1 MRRGAR
7 GTSARS
13 QSAVHGHGEENEPFL
28 GLDPNLPVVTLD
40 GNKLQVTELFNAIIL
55 QATQIDSKYNRD
67 IELAQEDMADID
79 IKPTPAD
86 DATAQFDS
94 DFYPTGVPDATADL
108 TGYAIYL
115 KARQKAVDYNGMEH
129 RERLLVYTSNTNKI
143 RAMAMGQCDRGI
155 QLLIKQSGEW
165 KTHKGDLFWV
175 LKKIREASHAHGHSS
190 NILYA
195 GLFEELL
202 ELFRTYQNQKSLNK
216 FYQEFADAMNTL
228 SNRDA
233 ILCINEAGKWEAK
246 EDSSIMVTS
255 KVAYKRG
262 FDALMV
268 ELFMRR
274 ANPVDFTDLRLNIQR
289 GADACSLVAPKT
301 VNQVYKLM
309 VRDLH

>member
-129 RERLLVYTSNTNKI
+129 RERLLVYTSNKNKI
-143 RAMAMGQCDRGI
+143 RAMAMGQCDGGI
-155 QLLIKQSGEW
+155 QSLIKQSDKW
-165 KTHKGDLFWV
+165 TIHKSDLFWV
-175 LKKIREASHAHGHSS
+175 LKKIREASHARGHSS
-190 NILYA
+190 NIYQTSYMRTSLKSYWSFL
-195 GLFEELL
+195 GLTKTK
-202 ELFRTYQNQKSLNK
+202 RVSTSSTRSLWM
-216 FYQEFADAMNTL
+216 Q
-228 SNRDA
+228 
-233 ILCINEAGKWEAK
+233 
-246 EDSSIMVTS
+246 
-255 KVAYKRG
+255 
-262 FDALMV
+262 
-268 ELFMRR
+268 
-274 ANPVDFTDLRLNIQR
+274 
-289 GADACSLVAPKT
+289 
-301 VNQVYKLM
+301 
-309 VRDLH
+309 